1 MEPEMTNSCSSQTT
15 RGQKMR
21 AASFRNGGI
30 QHRAIPVPEPAQ
42 GEALLRPRLS
52 GICGTDLELLRG
64 YQEFSGVP
72 GHEFV
77 ADIVRAP
84 GREDLEG
91 QRTVADINC
100 GCGDCPECL
109 CRGQSHCPAR
119 SVIGIRGRQG
129 AFAEYLAAPLHNL
142 HLLPRDMPDRLA
154 VFAEPLAAALRVA
167 QQIHITASMRIA
179 VLGDGKLGLLSA
191 MALRH
196 SNPDILLVGRHP
208 EKLKIFQSMGG
219 TTLQVKGEGEDAQ
232 PGKAVDNAYDLV
244 VEATGNPEGME
255 QAARMCRP
263 MGTIALK
270 TTARSS
276 ASFPF
281 FELAVQ
287 EQRIIG
293 SRCGD
298 LDLALHYLQY
308 GLVDPRPLIQTVLPW
323 TEIAKGME
331 IAAERGGRKVLLDH
345 LGKAPNR

>member
-1 MEPEMTNSCSSQTT
+1 MTSSCSAPTFPAQEMQAALF
-15 RGQKMR
+15 RGGRIELSAMS
-21 AASFRNGGI
+21 A
-30 QHRAIPVPEPAQ
+30 PEPTQ
-42 GEALLRPRLS
+42 GEALLRPRMS

-91 QRTVADINC
+91 HRAVADINC
-100 GCGDCPECL
+100 GCGECPECL
-109 CRGQSHCPAR
+109 CRGQSHCPDR

-129 AFAEYLAAPLHNL
+129 AFAQYLTAPVENLHNL
-142 HLLPRDMPDRLA
+142 PEGMPDRLA
-154 VFAEPLAAALRVA
+154 VFAEPLAAALRIT
-167 QQIHITASMRIA
+167 QQIHVTAAMRIA
-179 VLGDGKLGLLSA
+179 VLGDGKLGLLTA
-191 MALRH
+191 MALRTT
-196 SNPDILLVGRHP
+196 NPDILLVGRHP
-208 EKLKIFQSMGG
+208 EKLKIFEEVGG
-219 TTLQVKGEGEDAQ
+219 KTLQIGQEEASALRGEAGDT
-232 PGKAVDNAYDLV
+232 AYDLV

-255 QAARMCRP
+255 QAVRMCRP

-270 TTARSS
+270 TTARHS

-281 FELAVQ
+281 AGIAVQ

-308 GLVDPRPLIQTVLPW
+308 GLVDPEPLIETVLPW
-323 TEIAKGME
+323 TEITRGVE
-331 IAAERGGRKVLLDH
+331 IAAERGSKKVLLDH